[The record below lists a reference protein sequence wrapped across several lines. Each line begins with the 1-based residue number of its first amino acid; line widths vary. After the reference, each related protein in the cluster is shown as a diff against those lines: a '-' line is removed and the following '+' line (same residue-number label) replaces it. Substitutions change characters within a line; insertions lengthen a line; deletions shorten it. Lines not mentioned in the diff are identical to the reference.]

1 MMAELGNGRSGR
13 AVAVLGL
20 LLISATWGIIFAPIK
35 IALQELTP
43 LQFLHL
49 RLWFAI
55 AFLIPY
61 ALWKTVKSPTVSS
74 FGFRGWGAGVAA
86 GSILTAIYWLQTA
99 GLGGTTASKAGFITG
114 LTVVIVPVFYA
125 ALQRKRPEVSVVIAT
140 LISFFGLILASSTKV
155 SFDFNRGDLLLLI
168 ATAFNATHIIMM
180 GTIGQ
185 RVEPVAFNA
194 IQSVVNLAII
204 SALLGSFFPSV
215 SGVSYATLAIAAGTG
230 FYAIGVLL
238 VIQSWAQ
245 KRVSPVAAGLAFT
258 TEPIFAVVSGFFI
271 LDESISN
278 MQFLGFALVFVAM
291 VAAEARYYLKWPLSK
306 FFASNNLKSS
316 DI

>member
-1 MMAELGNGRSGR
+1 MTTEAESSRSGR
-13 AVAVLGL
+13 TAAVFGL
-20 LLISATWGIIFAPIK
+20 LLIAATWGVIFAPIK

-61 ALWKTVKSPTVSS
+61 ALWKIVKSSSGLS
-74 FGFRGWGAGVAA
+74 FGHRGWVAGLTA
-86 GSILTAIYWLQTA
+86 GSTLTAIYWLQTA
-99 GLGGTTASKAGFITG
+99 GLGETTASKAGFITG
-114 LTVVIVPVFYA
+114 LTVVIVPLFYA
-125 ALQRKRPEVSVVIAT
+125 ALRRTRPEVSVVIAT
-140 LISFFGLILASSTKV
+140 LVSFIGLILASANEV
-155 SFDFNRGDLLLLI
+155 SFDFNRGDWLLLV

-185 RVEPVAFNA
+185 RTEPVTFNA
-194 IQSVVNLAII
+194 IQSVVNLVII
-204 SALLGSFFPSV
+204 SALLGNFLPTF
-215 SGVSYATLAIAAGTG
+215 SGVSYTTLAIAAGTG

-238 VIQSWAQ
+238 LIQSWAQ
-245 KRVSPVAAGLAFT
+245 KRVSPVVAGLAFT
-258 TEPIFAVVSGFFI
+258 TEPIFAAVTGYLL

-278 MQFLGFALVFVAM
+278 MQLLGFALVFAAM
-291 VAAEARYYLKWPLSK
+291 VAVEARYYLKWPLTK
-306 FFASNNLKSS
+306 NFVNADLKPS